1 MDDANKKFVLDTINT
16 AHAGLVDQLNKEV
29 IVKLNAKFDYVF
41 KRFDDANRRLGT
53 IESRLNIVAKD
64 TDIIPDIFGMLEK
77 DGLDIVKLEEM
88 MTKLEE

>member
-1 MDDANKKFVLDTINT
+1 MDDANKKFVLDAIHT

-41 KRFDDANRRLGT
+41 KRFDDVNRRLGT
-53 IESRLNIVAKD
+53 IESRLNIVDKD

-77 DGLDIVKLEEM
+77 DGLDIVKLE
-88 MTKLEE
+88 